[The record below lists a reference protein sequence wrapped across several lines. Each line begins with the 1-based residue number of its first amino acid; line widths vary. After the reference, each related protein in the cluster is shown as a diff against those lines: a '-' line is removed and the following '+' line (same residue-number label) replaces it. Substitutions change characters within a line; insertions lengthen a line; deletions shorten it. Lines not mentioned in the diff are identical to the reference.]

1 MIAFKPLP
9 SRHESPAG
17 RLRSAAAWVVS
28 GRVVGIAATLA
39 ANIWAARLLGPAQF
53 GVFLLA
59 TTVIACGALLSAA
72 GFTEAILR
80 FTAES
85 LALHQQERARAYL
98 RHSVKITA
106 IATLFTVLLVGLSM
120 AATSWRP
127 AGAADP
133 WAIIGLIS
141 IGLALLAWQNLA
153 AEGLR
158 GWHNMR
164 AASLFSGGQGGGPL
178 SNLLFLVFL
187 ATAIFAGQTLTAV
200 TALLLFVASIAAV
213 LPFSWC
219 CLWLTASSRDEFD
232 STERADLRLAPAE
245 RRELLHVALT
255 LLATQLLAFGSQQ
268 FDVWIGAALLD
279 QTDLGL
285 YGAAKRSLLFVAMPV
300 QMASLTVLSTIPHLA
315 AAGRRSELQRVVRS
329 AASWAAIPAIAALVL
344 LVAFPRLLIGSVF
357 GDSYD
362 AAWPT
367 VLALAAGYLVLVL
380 SGNAIHTLAL
390 TGNHR
395 AALAGNIAATVVLM
409 VGGPIGAVTLGA
421 PGLALASAGSLA
433 AQNILCWLMARRFL
447 GIWTHIGELRPALRQ
462 QPEPTSASEALL
474 ETRRD
479 NTDPQPETAAS

>member
-1 MIAFKPLP
+1 MPKPPDL
-9 SRHESPAG
+9 PAG

-39 ANIWAARLLGPAQF
+39 ANVWVARLLGPAHF

-59 TTVIACGALLSAA
+59 TTVVACGALLSAA

-85 LALHQQERARAYL
+85 LALNQTERARAYL
-98 RHSVKITA
+98 RHSIKITGV
-106 IATLFTVLLVGLSM
+106 ATILALLLVGAIV
-120 AATSWRP
+120 AAICWRP
-127 AGAADP
+127 GSVADP
-133 WAIIGLIS
+133 LAIISLVLL
-141 IGLALLAWQNLA
+141 GLAALAWQNLA
-153 AEGLR
+153 AEALR

-178 SNLLFLVFL
+178 ANLLFLAFL
-187 ATAIFAGQTLTAV
+187 SAALWAGHSLTAV
-200 TALLLFVASIAAV
+200 TALLLFVASIGAV
-213 LPFSWC
+213 LPFSWW
-219 CLWLTASSRDEFD
+219 CLWLTARSGGDFH
-232 STERADLRLAPAE
+232 STSQRTNSGLAPAE
-245 RRELLHVALT
+245 RRELLSVALT

-268 FDVWIGAALLD
+268 FDIWIGAALLGE
-279 QTDLGL
+279 TDLGL
-285 YGAAKRSLLFVAMPV
+285 YGAAKRSLLLVAMPV

-315 AAGRRSELQRVVRS
+315 AGGRREELQRVVRN
-329 AASWAAIPAIAALVL
+329 ATSWAAIPAICALVL
-344 LVAFPRLLIGSVF
+344 IVAFPRLLIGSVF

-380 SGNAIHTLAL
+380 CGNAIHTLAL

-395 AALAGNIAATVVLM
+395 AALAGNIVATAVLVVA
-409 VGGPIGAVTLGA
+409 GPIGAITLGA

-447 GIWTHIGELRPALRQ
+447 GIWTHVGVLRPLHDQHARPDGASDALN
-462 QPEPTSASEALL
+462 TS
-474 ETRRD
+474 
-479 NTDPQPETAAS
+479 DPQPEAAAS